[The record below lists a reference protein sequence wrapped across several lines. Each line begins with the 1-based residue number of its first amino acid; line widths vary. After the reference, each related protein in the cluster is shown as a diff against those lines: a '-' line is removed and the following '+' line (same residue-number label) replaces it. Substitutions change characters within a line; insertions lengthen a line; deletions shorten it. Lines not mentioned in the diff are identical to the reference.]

1 MRSALVIALI
11 MLEST
16 AYGWQFVVLGGSQ
29 TPTYKRF
36 VSTLSSYTSIEAV
49 ENTKVIKDLGELSGY
64 PWLFTTLKS
73 PLKKPPLPS
82 QLLRWLWDGGT
93 LMVEGKLTTGDLRH
107 LTQNLAVTT
116 RQTGKWQVISPDHEL
131 GRSFYLLPGMPDCQ
145 GHIWREYRY
154 ENRMMILHAPP
165 GLMSSVADSPTQ
177 SCFSSI
183 PHEQKK
189 RLMIN
194 LIMVILTTDYKKDQI
209 HLPEILKRI
218 R

>member
-1 MRSALVIALI
+1 MRSAALVIALLI
-11 MLEST
+11 LEGT
-16 AYGWQFVVLGGSQ
+16 AHGWQFVVLKGSA
-29 TPTYKRF
+29 PTYKRF
-36 VSTLSSYTSIEAV
+36 VSTLGSYTSIEAD
-49 ENTKVIKDLGELSGY
+49 ENTKVIKDLRELSGY
-64 PWLFTTLKS
+64 PWLFINRQS
-73 PLKKPPLPS
+73 PLTPLPS
-82 QLLRWLWDGGT
+82 QLLRWLWNGGT
-93 LMVEGKLTTGDLRH
+93 LMIEGDLTTDDLRH
-107 LTQNLAVTT
+107 LTQNLTT

-131 GRSFYLLPGMPDCQ
+131 GRSFYLLPGMPECQ

-154 ENRMMILHAPP
+154 ENRMMILHAPQ